1 LIIVRINVLGVVAVT
16 DGPSSVGGAA
26 LGGRR
31 AHIALVA
38 LALAGR
44 PMPAD
49 ELAALIWG
57 DELPSTWDVAVRGV
71 IRGLRRA
78 CAAIGGGEQGLVTT
92 VVSGYCLGDG
102 VQVDVIESQALTR
115 RATRLLAEGRFA
127 AAAELAEPV
136 TRLRGEQLLPGEHGD
151 WLVAHRR
158 IVEATALR
166 ALQLVVQAASELGDH
181 ARAVEAAEQA
191 VAAQPLDEGTHRAL
205 IGALTAAGDRA
216 GAVRAY
222 EQCRAALAEQLG
234 IDPSNDT
241 VQVYL
246 AALRDQSASA
256 GLTTAR
262 VPSSTSTFLGREA
275 EQLQLSDTLAV
286 PGLVSLTGWGG
297 VGKSRIAARVAGDR
311 SSAAATFAGGR
322 LWVPLSAVGQDALVA
337 SAVALELGVSLATDD
352 NELAV
357 AEHLAPLG
365 RVLLVLDGCEP
376 VIDGVASLVA
386 VLLARAPMLTVLVTS
401 RQPLGI
407 DGERTIR
414 IEPMPAP
421 SSALS
426 SAPPALSSASS
437 SAPPGDELADS
448 LQVRLLIDRVREAGG
463 ELTIDPRIAPH
474 VVALCQ
480 RCGGL
485 PLALELVAAQL
496 AAMPPGDL
504 IDHLSAVAVEGE
516 DRLRAVARSS
526 YALLDT
532 DEAALF
538 RQFGVLDGPVGL
550 PFVRL
555 MVAGTS
561 VAPVRVVR
569 ILRELSVR
577 GMVTVDRGGAHWR
590 YQQDD
595 DLHRL
600 ARELVVQS
608 GDEAAAFDR
617 VADAIGSLLPDDA
630 RASPI
635 PYQQSV
641 TDVLGTLRSL
651 FGAAI
656 DGRADR
662 DRCLELAFRLHRYF
676 ATTNVAEGR
685 FWLSRLLAEGGH
697 GEWASYATYALGYL
711 NYWSGNVDDA
721 VRELADVVEM
731 FDAAN
736 TPYLSRALIYLAGM
750 LDDLDRGSE
759 AIEYLGRAVL
769 AAAPFDVDLQVA
781 AAMGMG
787 CILAERGDPQA
798 ARYAH
803 DAIALGRRGVADQL
817 ALALP
822 TAAMVCWQ
830 VGAIEDARGYAAEA
844 RELLGETR
852 RIARVVMLSVAA
864 GIAFADHDLDR
875 AIEYG
880 RIADSEATDLG
891 VEREM
896 PLIRSVLARSL
907 LERGDLDGAADRAAA
922 AVRAAAGLAYPSQL
936 ITCLE
941 TAALVAAAL
950 GAAPDELAGLL
961 ATAAAIRARG
971 ERLAFPTLRP
981 AVAEL
986 RDRIGRVAEP
996 VTAAAA
1002 AAAAV
1007 ALLTDPAAIG
1017 HTSTAGPD
1025 SLSRPL

>member
-1 LIIVRINVLGVVAVT
+1 MPYLVSSPVAGTCGLRYLIIMRIDVLGVVAVT
-16 DGPSSVGGAA
+16 DGRSSVGGAA

-31 AHIALVA
+31 AHVALVA

-57 DELPSTWDVAVRGV
+57 DDLPSTWDVALRGV

-102 VQVDVIESQALTR
+102 VQVDVLEAQALTR
-115 RATRLLAEGRFA
+115 RASRLLADGRIA
-127 AAAELAEPV
+127 AAAQLAEPV

-222 EQCRAALAEQLG
+222 ERCRAALAEQLG
-234 IDPSNDT
+234 IDPSNET
-241 VQVYL
+241 VQIYL
-246 AALRDQSASA
+246 AALRDQPASS
-256 GLTTAR
+256 GLSTAR
-262 VPSSTSTFLGREA
+262 VPNSTSTFLGREA
-275 EQLQLSDTLAV
+275 EQLQLSDSLAV

-322 LWVPLSAVGQDALVA
+322 LWVPLVAVGQDALVA
-337 SAVALELGVSLATDD
+337 SAVALELGVTLASDD

-376 VIDGVASLVA
+376 VIDGVASLVS

-414 IEPMPAP
+414 IEPMAAPAG
-421 SSALS
+421 
-426 SAPPALSSASS
+426 PA
-437 SAPPGDELADS
+437 GDELADS
-448 LQVRLLIDRVREAGG
+448 LPVRLLIDRVREAGG
-463 ELTIDPRIAPH
+463 ELTIDARIASH

-504 IDHLSAVAVEGE
+504 IDHLSAAAVEGE

-526 YALLDT
+526 YQLLDP

-569 ILRELSVR
+569 ILRELGVR

-608 GDEAAAFDR
+608 GEEAAAFDR

-685 FWLSRLLAEGGH
+685 FWLSRLLAESDGGQ
-697 GEWASYATYALGYL
+697 WASYATYALGYL

-721 VRELADVVEM
+721 VRELATVVEM
-731 FDAAN
+731 FDAVN

-750 LDDLDRGSE
+750 LDDLDRGGE
-759 AIEYLGRAVL
+759 AIDYLARAVR

-803 DAIALGRRGVADQL
+803 DAIELGRRGVADQL

-830 VGAIEDARGYAAEA
+830 VGAIEEARGYAAEA

-864 GIAFADHDLDR
+864 GIALADHDLDR

-896 PLIRSVLARSL
+896 PLIRSVLARAL
-907 LERGDLDGAADRAAA
+907 LERGDLDGAVDRAEA

-941 TAALVAAAL
+941 TAALVAAEL

-986 RDRIGRVAEP
+986 RDRIDTVAEP
-996 VTAAAA
+996 

-1007 ALLTDPAAIG
+1007 AAARALALLADPAG
-1017 HTSTAGPD
+1017 HSSTAGPD
-1025 SLSRPL
+1025 SLSRPR